1 MESSLNFRSLIRNF
15 AKQETNKEIKTS
27 LLKMCDQY
35 REDLRIKGNIVLKVI
50 LQENCLLK
58 ILFSNLTN

>member
-1 MESSLNFRSLIRNF
+1 MESSLNFRSSIRNF

>member
-1 MESSLNFRSLIRNF
+1 MESSLNFRSSIRNF
-15 AKQETNKEIKTS
+15 AKQEPNKESKTN
-27 LLKMCDQY
+27 LLKLCDQY